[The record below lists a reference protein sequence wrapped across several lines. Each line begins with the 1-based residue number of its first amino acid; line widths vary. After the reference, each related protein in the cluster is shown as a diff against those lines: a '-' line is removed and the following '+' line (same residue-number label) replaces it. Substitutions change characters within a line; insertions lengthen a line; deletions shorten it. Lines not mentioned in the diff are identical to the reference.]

1 VFGLMRGGGRSKFA
15 ICAAVFVLGAL
26 VEPGPPAS
34 AAGNAG
40 LQAEIVSDPLSHGAP
55 LSSSLLGQFTSAI
68 QSAESN
74 AATESGGSAS
84 VAALGWTVTTAKPK
98 RSFIVAL
105 SALDWP
111 NMSSSQVDRQT
122 ALAAKSAAATTC
134 AGELGSP
141 PKVDVTVRSIPNS
154 HYFEC
159 GRASDGSVLEGITTS
174 RANVFAVIITDTVAL
189 SKHKLEAVTLKQYHA
204 LHSPDP
210 SLTP

>member
-1 VFGLMRGGGRSKFA
+1 
-15 ICAAVFVLGAL
+15 
-26 VEPGPPAS
+26 
-34 AAGNAG
+34 GNPS
-40 LQAEIVSDPLSHGAP
+40 LQAEIVSDPLSHSAP
-55 LSSSLLGQFTSAI
+55 LSAEFLSQFTSAL
-68 QSAESN
+68 QSAEST
-74 AATESGGSAS
+74 AATESGGSAL

-111 NMSSSQVDRQT
+111 KMNSSEVDQQT

-141 PKVDVTVRSIPNS
+141 PKVDVTVRGIPNS

-159 GRASDGSVLEGITTS
+159 GRAPDGSVLEGITTS

-189 SKHKLEAVTLKQYHA
+189 SKRKLEAVSLKQYHA
-204 LHSPDP
+204 LHSPEP
-210 SLTP
+210 SLST